1 MTGEVGLGNQ
11 STVTQATTNFLGQY
25 VQQSDLDKFFTLYAP
40 EAKITHPAAI
50 VGSNVNSDPGVEA
63 MLDSEY
69 VMREHTHTNI
79 PTPKSPRAP
88 CSISPRQLLGY
99 ILLFS
104 RKPCR
109 HLYRI
114 SFGTTMA
121 HVLTCVM
128 LCAFGVLYSY
138 RTCPIVF
145 FSRRFIMGVGRD
157 ISTLW
162 YFTAGKQPG
171 DPGDEPWLAWLT
183 ALANETRLPM
193 VFSGSY
199 TDYELHVTYVTVPVT
214 RSHTQSH
221 VLSMYSSM
229 I

>member
-88 CSISPRQLLGY
+88 CSISPRQLLGIFY
-99 ILLFS
+99 SS
-104 RKPCR
+104 RVNP
-109 HLYRI
+109 
-114 SFGTTMA
+114 A
-121 HVLTCVM
+121 V
-128 LCAFGVLYSY
+128 
-138 RTCPIVF
+138 
-145 FSRRFIMGVGRD
+145 
-157 ISTLW
+157 ISTGSLS
-162 YFTAGKQPG
+162 
-171 DPGDEPWLAWLT
+171 
-183 ALANETRLPM
+183 ALQWRM
-193 VFSGSY
+193 F
-199 TDYELHVTYVTVPVT
+199 
-214 RSHTQSH
+214 
-221 VLSMYSSM
+221 
-229 I
+229 

>member
-88 CSISPRQLLGY
+88 CSIYLLGNCWGIFY
-99 ILLFS
+99 SS
-104 RKPCR
+104 RVNP
-109 HLYRI
+109 
-114 SFGTTMA
+114 A
-121 HVLTCVM
+121 V
-128 LCAFGVLYSY
+128 
-138 RTCPIVF
+138 
-145 FSRRFIMGVGRD
+145 
-157 ISTLW
+157 ISTGSLS
-162 YFTAGKQPG
+162 
-171 DPGDEPWLAWLT
+171 
-183 ALANETRLPM
+183 ALQWRM
-193 VFSGSY
+193 F
-199 TDYELHVTYVTVPVT
+199 
-214 RSHTQSH
+214 
-221 VLSMYSSM
+221 
-229 I
+229 